1 MSGSRGSGVAP
12 RLRVCVVAPFGV
24 LGGAE
29 SWLLRLL
36 DATGELAP
44 RAVLLADG
52 PLRAEL
58 EQRGIPVTVRTIGR
72 TAAQQVTAMGWLA
85 AELRRRRPDVVLA
98 NGVKAALAA
107 VPACRL
113 LRVPVVWAK
122 HDHAFDSQL
131 ARPLGLLADKIVAAV
146 EELGAATNRADVV
159 VVPPP
164 GPERPPADRAAARGF
179 WAARG
184 LMLDDIPSLVMAGR
198 LVPYKGV
205 DDAIRSLV
213 LPGGSNWRLVV
224 VGGDDPSAPGERAR
238 LRRMTSELHLEDRV
252 RLLHPVPDVGHW
264 LAAFDA
270 LAVLTRSDGRVSG
283 EGFGTSAFEAMV
295 AGVPVIAVNGGAVV
309 RRLEGR
315 AGIGVPAG
323 DAGAIADALAV
334 YAAPE
339 ARRQAGRAGQALVHG
354 HPGSAVC
361 AELLVGVLHDAA
373 GPRARRPQRHGGGHG
388 DR

>member
-1 MSGSRGSGVAP
+1 MAGRPVNGARGPGAAA

-44 RAVLLADG
+44 RAILLADG
-52 PLRAEL
+52 PLRAEF
-58 EQRGIPVTVRTIGR
+58 ERRGIPVTVRAIGR
-72 TAAQQVTAMGWLA
+72 TATQQLLAIGWLTA
-85 AELRRRRPDVVLA
+85 NVRRRRPDVVLA
-98 NGVKAALAA
+98 NGVKAALSA

-122 HDHAFDSQL
+122 HDHAFDAQL
-131 ARPLGLLADKIVAAV
+131 ARPLGLLADRVVAAV
-146 EELGAATNRADVV
+146 EELGAPTRRPDVV

-164 GPERPPADRAAARGF
+164 GPERPPADRATARAF

-184 LMLDDIPSLVMAGR
+184 LVLDDLPTLVMAGR

-205 DDAIRSLV
+205 DDAIRALA
-213 LPGGSNWRLVV
+213 LPGGGRWRLVV

-238 LRRMTSELHLEDRV
+238 LQRMAAELHLQERV
-252 RLLHPVPDVGHW
+252 RFLSPVQGVSHW

-270 LAVLTRSDGRVSG
+270 LAVLTKGDGRVSG
-283 EGFGTSAFEAMV
+283 EGFGTSAFEAML
-295 AGVPVIAVNGGAVV
+295 AGVPVIAVTGGAVV

-323 DAGAIADALAV
+323 DAGAVADALAV
-334 YAAPE
+334 YASLD
-339 ARRQAGRAGQALVHG
+339 ARRQAGRAGQALVRD
-354 HPGSAVC
+354 HPGGAAC
-361 AELLVGVLHDAA
+361 ADLLVGVLRAA
-373 GPRARRPQRHGGGHG
+373 ATKQDGDRHGY
-388 DR
+388 R